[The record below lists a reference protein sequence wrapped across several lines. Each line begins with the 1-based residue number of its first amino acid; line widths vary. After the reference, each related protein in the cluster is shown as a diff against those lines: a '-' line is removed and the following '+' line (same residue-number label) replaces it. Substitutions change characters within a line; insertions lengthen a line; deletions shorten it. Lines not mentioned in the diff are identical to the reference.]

1 MKDLIECLK
10 SIIRF
15 FVRNIAKILFI
26 FPIKK
31 NRILFSSR
39 DGEDIAGNP
48 RYIFDY
54 LHNKYS
60 DKLEYIWVYN
70 GSAENKSLGT
80 SVKIIKRHTLG
91 LFYYMETAKVIIN
104 NYAPALGIPK
114 RKGQFYIE
122 TWHAGGAYK
131 KVGGESTKLKIG
143 PRNSYRSMNSYIDL
157 FISSSKAFTK
167 YNIKVGYHYNGEI
180 LNSGMPRN
188 DVFFNNDMVRQYSEK
203 VRNYY
208 SLYGR
213 IVLYAPTFRG
223 ELSDSEELNTMFDAE
238 RLCEAL
244 EERYDQNV
252 NVLIRCHPADK
263 HHYNFGTRIID
274 ASNYPDMQELLCAS
288 DILIT
293 DYSSCMWDYAL
304 LGRPCLLYT
313 PDIDEYI
320 KNRGFFVPVDKW
332 PGLVC
337 KSMDEL
343 CNTVMNFSEK
353 GCAAKDENHLKY
365 MGSYETGHATEII
378 SARIIERIKEG

>member
-1 MKDLIECLK
+1 MEYIKAV
-10 SIIRF
+10 IRF

-31 NRILFSSR
+31 NRILFTSR
-39 DGEDIAGNP
+39 DGEDIADNP
-48 RYIFDY
+48 RYIFDFLY
-54 LHNKYS
+54 DNYS

-70 GSAENKSLGT
+70 GSMGNKNFGKD
-80 SVKIIKRHTLG
+80 VKIIKRHTISW
-91 LFYYMETAKVIIN
+91 FYYMETSKVVIN
-104 NYAPALGIPK
+104 NYAPALGVPK
-114 RKGQFYIE
+114 RKDQFYIE

-131 KVGGESTKLKIG
+131 KVGGESSKLKIG

-167 YNIKVGYHYNGEI
+167 YNIKEGYHYKGKI

-188 DVFFNNDMVRQYSEK
+188 DVFFNHDAVKRYSAK

-208 SLYGR
+208 SLDGP

-223 ELSDSEELNTMFDAE
+223 EFSDSEEMDTAFNAE
-238 RLCEAL
+238 RLCETL
-244 EERYDQNV
+244 EKRYNQNV
-252 NVLIRCHPADK
+252 NVLVRCHPADK

-320 KNRGFFVPVDKW
+320 RERGFFVPADKW
-332 PGLVC
+332 PGIIC
-337 KSMDEL
+337 RTMDEL
-343 CNTVMNFSEK
+343 CDTAMNFSEEE
-353 GCAAKDENHLKY
+353 CAAKDENHLKY
-365 MGSYETGHATEII
+365 MGSYETGHATETI
-378 SARIIERIKEG
+378 SERIVEYIKGV